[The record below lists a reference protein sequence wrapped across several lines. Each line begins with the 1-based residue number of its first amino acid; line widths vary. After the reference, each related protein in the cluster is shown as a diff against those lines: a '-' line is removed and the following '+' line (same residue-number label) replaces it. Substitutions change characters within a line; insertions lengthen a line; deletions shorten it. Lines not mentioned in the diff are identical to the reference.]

1 MKRGIALLWICGG
14 IVIASAEPPL
24 PEWDAEARA
33 RMLDKNWMPGGSLL
47 TFEELPGEE
56 LAEVIP
62 LILEEP
68 SPEDLGEPEADED
81 NVAEEF
87 LSAYFGDKPE
97 HQLVDPQSLLKT
109 EEVRDLKEVLDYHA
123 GDSSI
128 DMYVYVFGA
137 DQHIPG
143 DVREEEVVERLYSEG
158 KPALVVYYYLG
169 DPQRAEIYLSP
180 MITDAVSA
188 AEQRR
193 ALKSSVVQALA
204 DVNSSDQLR
213 AFLLQMSIRIYW
225 MERMAE
231 GTAAVTKEAIPDE
244 SFQDKIPDK
253 VGVKVSPALPSWLRF
268 AGAVAASVFGGLML
282 VWTLAMWLRS
292 RARFHF
298 PEYEIEPRLGGSH
311 AAGIGAVIS
320 FSSSAVPPA
329 RQRDQVPDY
338 LRRA

>member
-14 IVIASAEPPL
+14 IVFANAEPPL

-33 RMLDKNWMPGGSLL
+33 RMLDKSWTPGGSLL
-47 TFEELPGEE
+47 TFEALPGEE
-56 LAEVIP
+56 VAEVIP
-62 LILEEP
+62 LILDEP
-68 SPEDLGEPEADED
+68 SPEDLGEPEADEN

-87 LSAYFGDKPE
+87 LAAYFGEKPE
-97 HQLVDPQSLLKT
+97 HQLVDPQSLLKAA
-109 EEVRDLKEVLDYHA
+109 EVRDLKEVLDYHA

-143 DVREEEVVERLYSEG
+143 DVRQEELVERLYSEG

-180 MITDAVSA
+180 VITDAVSA

-204 DVNSSDQLR
+204 DENASDQLK

-231 GTAAVTKEAIPDE
+231 GTAAATKEAIPDE
-244 SFQDKIPDK
+244 SFQDKK
-253 VGVKVSPALPSWLRF
+253 ASEAVVEGSPALPSWIWF
-268 AGAVAASVFGGLML
+268 ASAVTASVFGGIVLFWIL
-282 VWTLAMWLRS
+282 VMWWKS
-292 RARFHF
+292 RARFRF

-329 RQRDQVPDY
+329 KQRDQVPDY
-338 LRRA
+338 TRRA